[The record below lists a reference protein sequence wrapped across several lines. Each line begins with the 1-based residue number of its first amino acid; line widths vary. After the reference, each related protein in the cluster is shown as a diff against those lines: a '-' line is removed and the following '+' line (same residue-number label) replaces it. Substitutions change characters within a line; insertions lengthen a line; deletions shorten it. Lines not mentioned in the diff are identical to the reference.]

1 MPLTRLTGPIVL
13 DGLSNE
19 AAWQAVTPFP
29 LTVYQPTFGAE
40 PTERTEIRVAYDDEY
55 IYVAGRMYDSDSNG
69 VRTYS
74 LSRDGAFWDD
84 LLSIVLDTY
93 NDHESASWFTTNP
106 AGVRSDRAIANDG
119 EFSGGDPRRLLN
131 SDWNTFWDAVAVQNG
146 DGWFAEMRI
155 PFSSLGFQDD
165 DGRVVMGMTVYRVIS
180 RKGERHIFPPI
191 RPDFDLG
198 FAKPSLGQRVV
209 LEGVYATRPAYITP
223 YALGGLAQ
231 AAELNVAQTAY
242 DTRND
247 ATNEIGIDLK
257 YNVTSNLTLDL
268 TANTDFAQVEADDQ
282 QINLTRF
289 SLFFPEKRQFFQE
302 RASIF
307 EFATGG
313 QSRVFHSRRI
323 GLNDGEPVR
332 ILGGARV
339 VGRVGKTDVGILNMQ
354 TASEDGLPSE
364 NFGVVR
370 LRRQVFNS
378 FSNVGGMATT
388 RFADDG
394 TYNIA
399 VGADAIVRPFGKE
412 YVTLKWV
419 QTFDDTDVPGR
430 EFFDASR
437 FIAMWQRRTDIGF
450 SYVGEFIRSGTD
462 YDAGIGFQTRSDF
475 TFLNNELQYKRFAS
489 NDSPLRTV
497 AVINR
502 SQTYRRN
509 GDNSAESGSIEP
521 RLELEF
527 KSRAEIQLSVTNSYE
542 SVLAPFQIPGG
553 LNITSGDYW
562 FHEGKLR
569 LELPRGAAMRA
580 ALSAGTGSFYDG
592 WRTNLTFEPEWR
604 ASPHFTV
611 STQYELNVIRFSD
624 RNESIDAHLVRLRI
638 NAALDGHLSANL
650 LTQYNSADDDASINA
665 RFRYHFS
672 EGNDLWLVYNEGF
685 NTARDV
691 FMGPRLPLSQS
702 RAFLVKYTYT
712 FIR

>member
-1 MPLTRLTGPIVL
+1 
-13 DGLSNE
+13 
-19 AAWQAVTPFP
+19 
-29 LTVYQPTFGAE
+29 
-40 PTERTEIRVAYDDEY
+40 
-55 IYVAGRMYDSDSNG
+55 
-69 VRTYS
+69 
-74 LSRDGAFWDD
+74 
-84 LLSIVLDTY
+84 
-93 NDHESASWFTTNP
+93 
-106 AGVRSDRAIANDG
+106 
-119 EFSGGDPRRLLN
+119 
-131 SDWNTFWDAVAVQNG
+131 
-146 DGWFAEMRI
+146 MRI
-155 PFSSLGFQDD
+155 PFSSLGFEDD
-165 DGRVVMGMTVYRVIS
+165 DGRVVMGMSVYRWIS
-180 RKGERHIFPPI
+180 RKGERHLFPPT
-191 RPDFDLG
+191 RPDFSFG
-198 FAKPSLGQRVV
+198 FAKPSLAQRVL
-209 LEGVYATRPAYITP
+209 LEGVYAARPTYITP
-223 YALGGLAQ
+223 YALGGLTQ

-247 ATNEIGIDLK
+247 ATNEVGIDLK

-323 GLNDGEPVR
+323 GLNDGERVR
-332 ILGGARV
+332 ILGGARL
-339 VGRVGKTDVGILNMQ
+339 VGRVGKTDIGILNMQ
-354 TASEDGLPSE
+354 TASEGSLPSE

-399 VGADAIVRPFGKE
+399 VGADAIVRPFGNE

-419 QTFDDTDVPGR
+419 QTFDDTDAPGQ

-437 FIAMWQRRTDIGF
+437 FIAMWQRRTDNGF
-450 SYVGEFIRSGTD
+450 SYVGEFIRSGMD

-489 NDSPLRTV
+489 TESPLRTV
-497 AVINR
+497 AVVNR
-502 SQTYRRN
+502 AQTYLRN
-509 GDNSAESGSIEP
+509 SDESAESGFIEP

-527 KSRAEIQLSVTNSYE
+527 KNQSQIQLSAMNSYE
-542 SVLAPFQIPGG
+542 SVLVPFQIPGG
-553 LNITSGDYW
+553 LNIPSGDYW

-569 LELPRGAAMRA
+569 LEPPRGAAIRGTLTA
-580 ALSAGTGSFYDG
+580 STGSFYDG
-592 WRTNLTFEPEWR
+592 WRTSLMFEPQWR
-604 ASPHFTV
+604 VSPHLTLG
-611 STQYELNVIRFSD
+611 SEYELNVIRFAD

-638 NAALDGHLSANL
+638 DAALDNHLSANL

-685 NTARDV
+685 NTDRDV

-712 FIR
+712 FIN